1 LTRQEYGG
9 RVTVVSYTAMGKY
22 RVNGTITPDNIVQ
35 RVQTWVPS
43 PVAGDLYI
51 ENVYTNYKDIGG
63 MKLPMHWHQHQD
75 YDDGGLDPNVQG
87 GDHAFDLE
95 TLSSAQA
102 NVQNATLTV
111 PGEVESAT
119 IQPTRIQTTKLADGV
134 WLIGGGSHNS
144 LAVELKD
151 QSVVIEAPL
160 DEERSLAVIDEVYR
174 LIPNKPIKFV
184 VNTHHHWDHL
194 GGIRTYV
201 HEGATVVT
209 HEQNL
214 PFYREMLT
222 PARRWTLKPDRF
234 YLNPP
239 EEWSEG
245 YIFESVHEK
254 YVLGDETRAIE
265 IHHVPGLAHAAGML
279 IVYLPKEKIVVE
291 ADLYTPPTQ
300 GEPPAAINA
309 SNRTFQRTLQSLKL
323 NVETIVPIHGRSGS
337 MAEFTQ
343 FMNR

>member
-1 LTRQEYGG
+1 MSNAAVARRSPASRSAQFASGGYAWTMQGNRIVAQPELAERRQLEIYLTPFGFLKGALANNATALTRQEYGG

-160 DEERSLAVIDEVYR
+160 DEERSRAVIDEVYR

-214 PFYREMLT
+214 PFYREMLP

-239 EEWSEG
+239 EELVG
-245 YIFESVHEK
+245 RLHLRI
-254 YVLGDETRAIE
+254 RA
-265 IHHVPGLAHAAGML
+265 
-279 IVYLPKEKIVVE
+279 
-291 ADLYTPPTQ
+291 
-300 GEPPAAINA
+300 
-309 SNRTFQRTLQSLKL
+309 
-323 NVETIVPIHGRSGS
+323 
-337 MAEFTQ
+337 
-343 FMNR
+343 